1 MKNSIITS
9 IAVMAMCVQSVSAQV
24 YKDKNATPEERAKS
38 IVAAMTLEEKVS
50 LMTHEAAAVPRLGIK
65 QYNWWNEAL
74 HGVGRAGLA
83 TVFPQ
88 PIGMAATFDDN
99 LVWQAFDAASTE
111 ARAKYNVARKA
122 GPLRIYQG
130 LTFWTPN
137 INIFRDPRWGRG
149 HETYGEDPYLTAV
162 MGMNVVRGLQGPQ
175 DSAHRKLLAC
185 AKHFAVHS
193 GPEWNRHV
201 FDAKDI
207 SARDLYETYLPAFQ
221 ALVQKADVQ
230 QVMCAYNRFEGD
242 PCCGSNTLLQQIL
255 RNDWGYKGVVVSDCW
270 AVSDF
275 FREGHHYTDPDPKKA
290 TARAVRA
297 GTDLECGN
305 AYPNLIAAVKEG
317 ILNEEEL
324 DVSLV
329 RLMKARYEL
338 GEMDG
343 EDDCEWNKLPISVV
357 DSKEHRELALRMS
370 RESMTLLKNDNNT
383 LPLRRD
389 MKIAVIGPN
398 ANDSVMQWGNYN
410 GFPSHTSTLL
420 SSLRKRLPAANIIYQ
435 SGCDHTSKAALE
447 SMFSRCSFD
456 GKPGFKATYWNSI
469 SEDFINSAP
478 DAYDQVAQPFHFTT
492 AGATCF
498 APGVNLGNFTAVY
511 ETVFRPERTEEIVF
525 AMQMQGF
532 MRLTI
537 NGENVFQGGNMK
549 AKKGYAMKVEAGKEY
564 NMTVAFRATEGDC
577 ASLDFDLGREVPLNM
592 DATINAVKDADVII
606 FAGGISPQLEGE
618 EMPVRIPGFHGGD
631 RDIIE
636 LPEVQ
641 TGLLERL
648 KSLGKP
654 LIMVNYS
661 GSALALTK
669 ESELCDAVL
678 QAWYPGQAGGE
689 AVAETLLGEYNP
701 AGRLPVTFYASTA
714 ELPDFEE
721 YSMHNR
727 TYRYYKGQA
736 LYPFGHGLS
745 YSTFAYGKAKLSS
758 KKVKKDGELTITV
771 PVKNVSAVDGD
782 EVVQVYLQRI
792 GDEEG
797 PSHAL
802 RGFKRVNIGSG
813 KTDKVQL
820 TLTKDELQWFDTNT
834 NTMRVIPGKYALL
847 YGPSSDMNKL
857 QRVEFTIK

>member
-1 MKNSIITS
+1 MKDLLLTLALFSLT
-9 IAVMAMCVQSVSAQV
+9 ASAQV
-24 YKDKNATPEERAKS
+24 YKDKSASPEARAKS

-50 LMTHEAAAVPRLGIK
+50 LMTHEAASIPRLGIK

-88 PIGMAATFDDN
+88 PIGMAASFDDN
-99 LVWQAFDAASTE
+99 LVYQAFDAASTE
-111 ARAKYNVARKA
+111 ARAKYNLARKTA
-122 GPLRIYQG
+122 PLRIYQG

-149 HETYGEDPYLTAV
+149 HETYGEDPFLTAV
-162 MGMNVVRGLQGPQ
+162 MGTNVVRGLQGPQ
-175 DSAHRKLLAC
+175 GAAHRKLLAC

-201 FDAKDI
+201 FDAANI
-207 SARDLYETYLPAFQ
+207 APRDLYETYLPAFQ

-255 RNDWGYKGVVVSDCW
+255 RNEWGYKGVVVSDCW

-275 FREGHHYTDPDPKKA
+275 FEEGHHFTDPDPKKA

-305 AYPNLIAAVKEG
+305 SYPNLIAAVREG
-317 ILNEEEL
+317 ILTEEEL
-324 DVSLV
+324 DVSIT

-343 EDDCEWNKLPISVV
+343 EDDCEYNLIPMSVV
-357 DSKEHRELALRMS
+357 DDEAHRALALRMS

-383 LPLRRD
+383 LPLRPD
-389 MKIAVIGPN
+389 MKIAIIGPN

-420 SSLRKRLPAANIIYQ
+420 SAMQKRIPAANLIYLPA
-435 SGCDHTSKAALE
+435 CDHTSKTALQ
-447 SMFSRCSFD
+447 SLFSECAID
-456 GKPGFKATYWNSI
+456 GRQGFKAAYWNRTSNI
-469 SEDFINSAP
+469 DGTAP
-478 DAYDQVAQPFHFTT
+478 EVTDHTSQPFHFTT

-498 APGVNLGNFTAVY
+498 APGVRLGDFTGCY
-511 ETVFRPERTEEIVF
+511 ETIFRPTRSEEIVF
-525 AMQMQGF
+525 SMQLQGWMQLF
-532 MRLTI
+532 V
-537 NGENVFQGGNMK
+537 NDEPVFNGGNMK
-549 AKKGYAMKVEAGKEY
+549 SGRAYTMKVEAGKEY
-564 NMTVAFRATEGDC
+564 AIRAVFIATEGDC
-577 ASLDFDLGREVPLNM
+577 ASFNFDLGREAPLDM
-592 DATINAVKDADVII
+592 DATVRAVKDADVIV

-618 EMPVRIPGFHGGD
+618 EMPVSIPGFRGGD

-636 LPEVQ
+636 LPEIQ
-641 TGLLERL
+641 TQLLERL
-648 KSLGKP
+648 KPLGKP
-654 LIMVNYS
+654 LVMVNYS
-661 GSALALTK
+661 GSAIALTK
-669 ESELCDAVL
+669 ESALCDAVL

-689 AVAETLLGEYNP
+689 AVAETLMGEYNP
-701 AGRLPVTFYASTA
+701 AGRLPVTFYASTS
-714 ELPDFEE
+714 ELPDFED

-727 TYRYYKGQA
+727 TYRYYKGTP

-745 YSTFAYGKAKLSS
+745 YSDFVYGNAKLST
-758 KKVKKDGELTITV
+758 KKLARGKSLTVTIPVLNASTV
-771 PVKNVSAVDGD
+771 GGD

-792 GDEEG
+792 GDNEG

-802 RGFKRVNIGSG
+802 RGFKRVNIPAGARSS
-813 KTDKVQL
+813 VRI
-820 TLTKDELQWFDTNT
+820 TLSPDELQWFDSQT
-834 NTMRVIPGKYALL
+834 NTMRIIPGNYALL
-847 YGPSSDMNKL
+847 YGPSSDLNKL
-857 QRVEFTIK
+857 QRQEFTIK